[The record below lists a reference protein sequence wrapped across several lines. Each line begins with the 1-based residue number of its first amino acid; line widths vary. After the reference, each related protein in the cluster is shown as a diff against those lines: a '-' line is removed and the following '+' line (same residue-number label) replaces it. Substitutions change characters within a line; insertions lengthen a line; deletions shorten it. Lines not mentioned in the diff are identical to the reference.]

1 MRSGSA
7 RRCASCSNRR
17 TGGRRSR
24 CSRPPERSMSEP
36 VVVEKFAVGQ
46 AVRRIEDQRLL
57 QGLGRY
63 SDDVNLPR
71 QAYAAVVRST
81 HAHARIARVDVSA
94 ARAAPG
100 VLAALTGA
108 DVAADGLGNMPTDG
122 TRKRGD
128 GSPGF
133 RTPRPALL
141 GDRVRHVGDP
151 VALVVADTRERA
163 ADAAALMRVEY
174 EPLPAVTATAHAVRP
189 GSPAVW
195 DEAPDNVAFVWEAGI
210 RDAVDRAFAGAAH
223 VTRLDFVVSRVAAAP
238 LEPRAAVG
246 EYDRRTGR
254 YTLYTGIQGPHGS
267 RALLADIFK
276 VPQSHMR
283 VVTGEVGGSFGMRSG
298 LYPEMVLVLWAAR
311 RLGRPVKWTSDRRE
325 GFVTDEHGRDNLST
339 AELAL
344 DANGRFL
351 ALRVAINLN
360 VGAYLTPRS
369 AGPGTNNVGGIA
381 GIYTTPAIHVQT
393 TGVFSNTT
401 PTGPYRGAGRPEATY
416 AIERVID
423 VAAMELR
430 IDPIELRRRNLI
442 PSSAMPFKTGLVF
455 TYDCGEFARGMDM
468 ALGLADRAGFE
479 KRRAE
484 ARQRGKLRGLGIA
497 NPIEVAGGPYTA
509 MNPDTAELRVNA
521 DGPVS
526 LFAGSTSM
534 GQGNETAFAQIVSEK
549 LGVPPERIQVFW
561 GDSDLLGAGR
571 GNGGSGALTV
581 GGSAVTRATE
591 KIVERGRKIAARL
604 LEAAPEDVVHQD
616 GKFTVKGTDKGVS
629 LANVARAAYVPRQ
642 LPQGME
648 PGFSEEASFTP
659 SAVTFPNGSQICE
672 VEIDE
677 DTGAVRVVRHT
688 VVDDVGR
695 MVNPMLVK
703 GQIHGGVVQGLGQGL
718 YEELSY
724 DPATGQLL
732 AGSFMDYAMPR
743 ADDMPAF
750 DVDSHEVPTAVNPL
764 GAKGVGEAGTVGAL
778 PALLNAVNDALAPLG
793 VRHLDMPVTAERVWR
808 AIQDAKARR

>member
-1 MRSGSA
+1 MA
-7 RRCASCSNRR
+7 NEQV
-17 TGGRRSR
+17 TI
-24 CSRPPERSMSEP
+24 
-36 VVVEKFAVGQ
+36 EKFAIGQ
-46 AVRRIEDQRLL
+46 SVRRREDPRLI

-63 SDDVNLPR
+63 VDDVNLPR
-71 QAYAAVVRST
+71 QAYGVVVRSP
-81 HAHARIARVDVSA
+81 HAHARIRSIDTATARG
-94 ARAAPG
+94 ARG
-100 VLAALTGA
+100 VLAVLTGA
-108 DVAADGLGNMPTDG
+108 DVATDKLGNLPTDG
-122 TRKRGD
+122 SRKRRD
-128 GSPGF
+128 GSAAF
-133 RTPRPALL
+133 KTPRPALAT
-141 GDRVRHVGDP
+141 DRVRHVGDP
-151 VALVVADTRERA
+151 IAFVVAETIEQA
-163 ADAAALMRVEY
+163 VDAAELVAIDY
-174 EPLPAVTATAHAVRP
+174 EPLPAVALTAEAIRP
-189 GSPAVW
+189 GAATVW
-195 DEAPDNVAFVWEAGI
+195 DEVPDNVAFVWEAGNK
-210 RDAVDRAFAGAAH
+210 DAVAQAMASAAH
-223 VTRLDFVVSRVAAAP
+223 VTRLDFIVNRVAAAP
-238 LEPRAAVG
+238 LEPRGAVG
-246 EYDRRTGR
+246 DYDRRTNR
-254 YTLYTGIQGPHGS
+254 YTLHTGIQAPHGL
-267 RALLADIFK
+267 RTLLADQVFR
-276 VPQSHMR
+276 VPHSEMH
-283 VVTGEVGGSFGMRSG
+283 VITGEVGGSFGMKSG
-298 LYPEMVLVLWAAR
+298 VYPEPVLVLWAAK

-325 GFVTDEHGRDNLST
+325 GMVTDEHGRDNVST

-344 DANGRFL
+344 DAQGKFL
-351 ALRVAINLN
+351 ALRVAITLN
-360 VGAYLTPRS
+360 IGAYLTPRS

-381 GIYTTPAIHVQT
+381 GVYTTPAIHVQT

-423 VAAMELR
+423 VAAMELK

-455 TYDCGEFARGMDM
+455 TYDCGEFGRGMDM

-521 DGPVS
+521 DGSVS

-534 GQGNETAFAQIVSEK
+534 GQGNETAFAQIVSDK

-732 AGSFMDYAMPR
+732 AGSFMDYALPR

-750 DVDSHEVPTAVNPL
+750 DVDSHEVATAVNPL

-793 VRHLDMPVTAERVWR
+793 VRHLDMPVTSERVWR
-808 AIQDAKARR
+808 AIQNAKARR